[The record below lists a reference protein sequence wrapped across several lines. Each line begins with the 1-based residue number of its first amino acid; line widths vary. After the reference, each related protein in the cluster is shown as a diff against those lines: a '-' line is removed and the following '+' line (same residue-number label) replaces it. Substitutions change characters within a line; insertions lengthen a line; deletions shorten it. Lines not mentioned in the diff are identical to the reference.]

1 MLGGE
6 DMDPVSFEKSEGGFS
21 CEKEKMVFHTDC
33 DGNGIFHDPGNG
45 AGRGDRWEP

>member
-1 MLGGE
+1 MVELNIHPGDKRYRG
-6 DMDPVSFEKSEGGFS
+6 KGGFNF
-21 CEKEKMVFHTDC
+21 EKEKMVFHAGC